1 MARSARAFRS
11 VENGPRQIFEMERT
25 RRLRPNIGRIHR
37 RRRSRGGDRR
47 FDLRPSASARC
58 GRKRGAQN
66 QCIGRSRGGFTTK
79 IHVLVDALGNPLH
92 LHLTA
97 GNVNDV
103 SEAPRLVQAAQGT
116 YFIADKGY
124 DSQAVVAAIEA
135 KDMIAVIPSPADR
148 SRRRKIDSHVY
159 KERHL
164 VENFFC
170 RLKHYRRAATR
181 FDKTAA
187 NFLGFVLLAAI
198 RIWLA

>member
-1 MARSARAFRS
+1 
-11 VENGPRQIFEMERT
+11 
-25 RRLRPNIGRIHR
+25 
-37 RRRSRGGDRR
+37 
-47 FDLRPSASARC
+47 
-58 GRKRGAQN
+58 
-66 QCIGRSRGGFTTK
+66 
-79 IHVLVDALGNPLH
+79 VDALGNPLH
-92 LHLTA
+92 LHLTP

-103 SEAPRLVQAAQGT
+103 SEAPRLVEAAQAT

-135 KDMIAVIPSPADR
+135 KEMIAVIPTPADR
-148 SRRRKIDSHVY
+148 SRRRNIDLHVY

-181 FDKTAA
+181 FDKTAR

-198 RIWLA
+198 RIWMA

>member
-1 MARSARAFRS
+1 M
-11 VENGPRQIFEMERT
+11 
-25 RRLRPNIGRIHR
+25 
-37 RRRSRGGDRR
+37 
-47 FDLRPSASARC
+47 
-58 GRKRGAQN
+58 
-66 QCIGRSRGGFTTK
+66 
-79 IHVLVDALGNPLH
+79 DALGNPLH

-97 GNVNDV
+97 GNVNDIT
-103 SEAPRLVQAAQGT
+103 EAPRLVEAARGT

-124 DSQAVVAAIEA
+124 DSRAVVAAIEA
-135 KDMIAVIPSPADR
+135 KEMIAVIPSQADR
-148 SRRRKIDSHVY
+148 SRRRKIDLHVY

-181 FDKTAA
+181 FDKTAG